1 MRPGGSRLGMIHVP
15 VSSSSD
21 QPAPDASDPAG
32 SPGGPPPRAWPALP
46 IVLGGAVGAGVVALR
61 YAGTLVG
68 PAAVAA
74 VVVSVLF
81 LPWPRRLADRFVVAF
96 AVVFGWLPLL
106 GWVPGIGTAVDVPG
120 LVLAGVAG
128 LAVGGRVARLGGGGG
143 RATTASL
150 SEWVAIGVGAATALW
165 WGVPQIGL
173 GLSGRLQYLTNW
185 YDNVTHFAMFRYN
198 LALGSFEAVRRH
210 LPGGAVRLGS
220 DYPQGVH
227 QAWAQLV
234 RLWSPHPPAAA
245 AGLLDSYVT
254 VLVLTNGLC
263 VVLGCMAVVRIC
275 RKDVLPA
282 LVGMAAVAALYTFGL
297 FGPFNGYPNFD
308 LAAMAAAAAVTMAVR
323 PMPNPGA
330 HFAVVAGLGLVVAYN
345 WYPLLLMVVP
355 ALVVSAVALRRASSG
370 RARVPVGAVLTGSAL
385 AFAAPLALFLHR
397 GVSTLNTAGGV
408 IPVPWGLLV
417 VCGAGL
423 GALVV
428 HRHVVSGDRAVTLVV
443 GAPAYLGLGGLVLV
457 LGYEVLSK
465 GAVSYY
471 GQKLAV
477 GVFVVDLLVLACLVA
492 ERLAQGD
499 RRGRMSRPV
508 MTTIALLAAVV
519 ALEIDGYV
527 GPASRT
533 LAASDVAAGVVSHEV
548 LTAQPKTS
556 PGAAA
561 MLGAA
566 RDAQE
571 HEAPSKK
578 SAGKWWYVNPGFG
591 VYGFVY
597 GEQGV
602 WFSVLRGDP
611 SQAEYEKITL
621 HLAPHLLHAGSV
633 DAVARVIDRNFVPT
647 SDGLHLFVPS
657 WLQEAL
663 VHRDVRWARPGLL
676 LSIPSATR

>member
-1 MRPGGSRLGMIHVP
+1 MLHVP
-15 VSSSSD
+15 VSRSSNQSL
-21 QPAPDASDPAG
+21 PDASGAAG

-61 YAGTLVG
+61 YAGILVG

-74 VVVSVLF
+74 VVASLGL
-81 LPWPRRLADRFVVAF
+81 LPWPRRLADRFVVGF

-106 GWVPGIGTAVDVPG
+106 GWVPGIGTALDVPG
-120 LVLAGVAG
+120 VVLGAVAG
-128 LAVGGRVARLGGGGG
+128 LAAGGQVARLRGGSG
-143 RATTASL
+143 RATSPSL

-165 WGVPQIGL
+165 WAVPQIGL
-173 GLSGRLQYLTNW
+173 GLSGRLQYLTNG
-185 YDNVTHFAMFRYN
+185 YDNVTHFAMFRAN
-198 LALGSFEAVRRH
+198 LASGSFEAVRRH
-210 LPGGAVRLGS
+210 LPGGAVRLGA
-220 DYPQGVH
+220 DYPQGAH

-234 RLWSPHPPAAA
+234 RLWAPHPPPTTAW
-245 AGLLDSYVT
+245 LLDSYVT

-275 RKDVLPA
+275 RREVLPA
-282 LVGMAAVAALYTFGL
+282 AVAMAAVAALFTFGL

-308 LAAMAAAAAVTMAVR
+308 LAVMAAAAAVTMAVR
-323 PMPNPGA
+323 PMSNPGA
-330 HFAVVAGLGLVVAYN
+330 HFAVVAGLGLVAAYN

-370 RARVPVGAVLTGSAL
+370 RARVPVGAALAGSAL

-428 HRHVVSGDRAVTLVV
+428 YRHVLDGDRAVTLVV
-443 GAPAYLGLGGLVLV
+443 GAPAYLGLGALVLV

-471 GQKLAV
+471 GQKLAA
-477 GVFVVDLLVLACLVA
+477 GVFAVDLVVLACLVA
-492 ERLAQGD
+492 ERLAGGD
-499 RRGRMSRPV
+499 RGRRMSRPV
-508 MTTIALLAAVV
+508 MTTIALLAAVA
-519 ALEIDGYV
+519 ALEVDGYV
-527 GPASRT
+527 GPAPQT
-533 LAASDVAAGVVSHEV
+533 LAASDLAAGVASHDV
-548 LTAQPKTS
+548 LTGQAKTS

-561 MLGAA
+561 MLAAA
-566 RDAQE
+566 RYAQE
-571 HEAPSKK
+571 HQAQSGKA
-578 SAGKWWYVNPGFG
+578 AGKWWYVNPGFG

-611 SQAEYEKITL
+611 SQAEYVKITL

-663 VHRDVRWARPGLL
+663 VHRNVQWARPGLL